1 MFRYFAENI
10 AFMLIRKNILNIR
23 NRDIYAYGIEVILL
37 NSILLMSLLGISII
51 GNNLMFFGEFL
62 LFFVPIRTFAGG
74 YHAKHS
80 ETCLAISIGIYSVA
94 MIIYNRFPNLY
105 RSVFA
110 ICLFIVAIVILIVE
124 SPLKNPKHPLADYQY
139 RRNRVIVYG
148 IITIY
153 VVLFVIFSITNYT
166 IASGEV
172 IFTIL
177 VSVLLIV
184 GKLEE
189 HKENYI

>member
-1 MFRYFAENI
+1 M
-10 AFMLIRKNILNIR
+10 
-23 NRDIYAYGIEVILL
+23 
-37 NSILLMSLLGISII
+37 
-51 GNNLMFFGEFL
+51 
-62 LFFVPIRTFAGG
+62 
-74 YHAKHS
+74 
-80 ETCLAISIGIYSVA
+80 

-105 RSVFA
+105 KNVFM
-110 ICLFIVAIVILIVE
+110 ICLFIVAIIILIVE

-139 RRNRVIVYG
+139 RWNRVIVYG

-177 VSVLLIV
+177 VSGLLV
-184 GKLEE
+184 
-189 HKENYI
+189 YW